1 MEAAEVQLQGVNEAT
16 SCAACPA
23 FEFGFCSGSGRA
35 ATESQPIQRCQPAI
49 HSVPARRPICR
60 AGESLD
66 AIPIICKGWA
76 ASTTTLPDGRRLILS
91 VLLPGDPLSS
101 ALIFKSEIRCSVEA
115 ITDVEYR
122 TFDRGELKNLLLRN
136 PHLFANLSKIWIEE
150 KGRADQLALELGRC
164 SADERIAR
172 LILSLLGRLS
182 ARGLVHDQTM
192 DFPLRHH
199 QIADAAGLTVV
210 HVSKVMSEFRRA
222 GLIQM
227 DNRSMK
233 ISDMLGLRRIASMR

>member
-60 AGESLD
+60 AGEFLD

-101 ALIFKSEIRCSVEA
+101 ALIFELEIRCSVEA

-136 PHLFANLSKIWIEE
+136 LIYSRTFPKFGLKRRVAQTNWLSNSVAV
-150 KGRADQLALELGRC
+150 RQTNALQG
-164 SADERIAR
+164 
-172 LILSLLGRLS
+172 
-182 ARGLVHDQTM
+182 
-192 DFPLRHH
+192 
-199 QIADAAGLTVV
+199 
-210 HVSKVMSEFRRA
+210 
-222 GLIQM
+222 
-227 DNRSMK
+227 
-233 ISDMLGLRRIASMR
+233 